1 MIWEER
7 MNPKVQRIC
16 LWCGP
21 VALGVFFAGLLIAGW
36 FPPPSPHDNALQV
49 AHMYQTHTDR
59 IRIAAL
65 VIALA
70 GALTAP
76 SVAVI
81 STQMKRIE
89 GPSGP
94 LSQIQLGCGVL
105 GVLLF
110 TIPTFFWQAAAYDPH
125 RSPEITQ
132 ALHVAG
138 WLPFIAAIFPAI
150 MQNLSI
156 AGAVFTD
163 KRANP
168 VFPRWLGY
176 ANIWIAT
183 LFLPSGMVLFFHHGP
198 FSWNGI
204 FTFWLAATVFGIW
217 FIAMIVC
224 MLKAIAQ
231 QEAES
236 TAAIVAAP
244 LARPVA
250 VVG

>member
-1 MIWEER
+1 

-65 VIALA
+65 IIALA

-76 SVAVI
+76 YVAVI

-125 RSPEITQ
+125 RSPQITQ

-138 WLPFIAAIFPAI
+138 WLPLIAAIFPAI
-150 MQNLSI
+150 VQNFSI
-156 AGAVFTD
+156 AGAIFTD

-183 LFLPSGMVLFFHHGP
+183 LFLPSGLVLFFHHGP
-198 FSWNGI
+198 FAWNGI

-217 FIAMIVC
+217 FVLMMIC

-231 QEAES
+231 QESEAEAGAGAVPVPV
-236 TAAIVAAP
+236 TP
-244 LARPVA
+244 PVA
-250 VVG
+250 VAG

>member
-1 MIWEER
+1 

-16 LWCGP
+16 VWCGP
-21 VALGVFFAGLLIAGW
+21 VAMTLLFGGLIVAGW
-36 FPPPSPHDNALQV
+36 LPPPSPHATALQV

-65 VIALA
+65 MIACA
-70 GALTAP
+70 GAMTAP
-76 SVAVI
+76 FVAVI

-94 LSQIQLGCGVL
+94 LSQIQLGCGML

-125 RSPEITQ
+125 RSAGITQ

-150 MQNLSI
+150 VQNFSI

-183 LFLPSGMVLFFHHGP
+183 LFVPSGMVLFFHHGP

-204 FTFWLAATVFGIW
+204 FTFWLAATVFGVW
-217 FIAMIVC
+217 ACAMIVC
-224 MLKAIAQ
+224 MLKAIVQ
-231 QEAES
+231 QEAE
-236 TAAIVAAP
+236 AAGSAAAAP
-244 LARPVA
+244 APVPVA
-250 VVG
+250 VAG